1 MPKPSSAD
9 AIYRV
14 TYEPEAREQLNQLYD
29 YIATEASPGIAK
41 GFTDAIVER
50 CERLARF
57 PSRGTPRDD
66 LRAGI
71 RTIAF
76 RRSVTIAYMMYP
88 GRVSILG
95 VFSRGRDYE
104 TLLKNDH

>member
-71 RTIAF
+71 RTIAV
-76 RRSVTIAYMMYP
+76 RRSVTIAY
-88 GRVSILG
+88 RCIRAVSRSSACFHAAGIMK
-95 VFSRGRDYE
+95 RC
-104 TLLKNDH
+104 